1 MIRIMFVCH
10 GNICR
15 STMSE
20 FVMKHLVREAGIEDK
35 VYIASSATSYEEIGS
50 DTHYG
55 TKAVLDK
62 HNIPYTKRQAVHL
75 EKSDYDK
82 YDYFIGMDDANIRNM
97 KKILG
102 SDKKIYMLL
111 EFAGSYDSISD
122 PWYTGDFDVT
132 YADVLKGCSGLLEQ
146 IKKALH

>member
-20 FVMKHLVREAGIEDK
+20 FVMKYLSEKAGLKDK
-35 VYIASSATSYEEIGS
+35 VYIASSATSYEEIGN

-102 SDKKIYMLL
+102 NDEKIYKLL
-111 EFAGSYDSISD
+111 EFAESFDSISD
-122 PWYTGDFDVT
+122 PWYTGNFDVT
-132 YADVLKGCSGLLEQ
+132 YADVLKGCTGLIEH
-146 IKKALH
+146 IKKAL

>member
-20 FVMKHLVREAGIEDK
+20 FVMKHLAREAGIEDK

-62 HNIPYTKRQAVHL
+62 HNIAYTKRQAVHL

-111 EFAGSYDSISD
+111 EFAGSCQSISD

-132 YADVLKGCSGLLEQ
+132 YADVLKGCRGLLEE
-146 IKKALH
+146 IKKAL

>member
-20 FVMKHLVREAGIEDK
+20 FVMKHLANQAGISDK
-35 VYIASSATSYEEIGS
+35 MYIASSATSYEEIGN

-55 TKAVLDK
+55 TKAILDRY
-62 HNIPYTKRQAVHL
+62 NIPYTKRAAVHL
-75 EKSDYDK
+75 EKSDYSN

-102 SDKKIYMLL
+102 NDKKIYKLL
-111 EFAGSYDSISD
+111 EFAESDRSISD
-122 PWYTGDFDVT
+122 PWYTGDFDAT
-132 YADVLKGCSGLLEQ
+132 YTDVLKGCTALLDR
-146 IKKALH
+146 IKKAL

>member
-20 FVMKHLVREAGIEDK
+20 FVMKHLVRQAGISDR
-35 VYIASSATSYEEIGS
+35 VYVASSATSYEEIGN

-55 TKAVLDK
+55 TKAVLDRHK
-62 HNIPYTKRQAVHL
+62 IPYTKRAAVHL

-102 SDKKIYMLL
+102 KTEKIYKLL
-111 EFAGSYDSISD
+111 EFSGSNDSISD
-122 PWYTGDFDVT
+122 PWYTGDFDATYRDVT
-132 YADVLKGCSGLLEQ
+132 EGCEALLDK
-146 IKKALH
+146 IKKAL